1 MREDTSV
8 IEAIRKAARGNA
20 SRRSRLER
28 VAGIIRSAGGYRWVG
43 IYDVTENEI
52 AVIAWS
58 GPEAPAHPRFP
69 ASQGLCG
76 DAVRRRETV
85 VVPDVTRDSRYLTTF
100 GSTRSEIV
108 VPILDLGTRRAI
120 GTLDVESEKTD
131 AFDDEDQLFLER
143 CAKELE
149 KGFVIGDL

>member
-1 MREDTSV
+1 MRVDTPV
-8 IEAIRKAARGNA
+8 LEAIRKAVSGND
-20 SRRSRLER
+20 SRKSRMER

-43 IYDVTENEI
+43 IYGVAEDEI

-69 ASQGLCG
+69 ATQGLCG
-76 DAVRRRETV
+76 DAARRKETLV
-85 VVPDVTRDSRYLTTF
+85 VADVTKDSRYLTTL

-108 VPILDLGTRRAI
+108 VPILDPGRRRTI

-131 AFDDEDQLFLER
+131 AFTREDRLFLER